1 MNMDS
6 ILRGKGRDVVAINE
20 ALSLGEAAKLMDAHG
35 IGALLVCDSHDRP
48 TGVVCERDII
58 RELAL
63 NGAAGLGRP
72 ISGAITAAFL
82 TAAPEDLTETVMV
95 RMTERRVRHLPVLD
109 QGRVVGIV
117 SIGDLVKARIAEVE
131 AETDDL
137 RNYIH
142 H

>member
-6 ILRGKGRDVVAINE
+6 ILRGKGRDVVTINE
-20 ALSLGEAAKLMDAHG
+20 ALSLHEAAKLMDSHG

-48 TGVVCERDII
+48 TGVISERDII

-63 NGAAGLGRP
+63 NGAASLQRS
-72 ISGAITAAFL
+72 ISGAITGAFL
-82 TAAPEDLTETVMV
+82 TAAPEDLIETVMV

-109 QGRVVGIV
+109 EARLVGIV

>member
-1 MNMDS
+1 
-6 ILRGKGRDVVAINE
+6 
-20 ALSLGEAAKLMDAHG
+20 
-35 IGALLVCDSHDRP
+35 
-48 TGVVCERDII
+48 
-58 RELAL
+58 
-63 NGAAGLGRP
+63 
-72 ISGAITAAFL
+72 
-82 TAAPEDLTETVMV
+82 MV